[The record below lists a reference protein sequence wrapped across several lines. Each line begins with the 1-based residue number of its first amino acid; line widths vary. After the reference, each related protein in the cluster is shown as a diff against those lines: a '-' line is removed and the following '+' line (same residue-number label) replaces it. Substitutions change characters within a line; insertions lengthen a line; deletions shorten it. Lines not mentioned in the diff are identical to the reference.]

1 MLDAALVGNSPTN
14 ALSHNYQDANTHFPI
29 PLPLHDTLIQPD
41 AVQDSQSVRS
51 EDSGPRVAFVDDLQP
66 TIYPKPSPSAAY
78 RQRIN
83 GDDSSDEVE
92 TQSRKSTPLVD
103 DNALAVP
110 Q

>member
-1 MLDAALVGNSPTN
+1 MLDAARVGNSPTN

-51 EDSGPRVAFVDDLQP
+51 EDSGPRVAFVDDVLP

-92 TQSRKSTPLVD
+92 KQSRKSTLFFDSAVT
-103 DNALAVP
+103 AL